1 MVHIDSE
8 SIFAS
13 ENSNGVSLA
22 IKNTDEKTTKKVR
35 EIFASDRLQELIKKV
50 ADAYKSKK
58 VTLKMDPTLDF
69 LHGAFDPGQSTP
81 TILFNPKTGIS
92 ESNFAHEL
100 IHALQIRQG
109 FPTVPKF
116 KGFDDKRGT
125 VLRELCSNIM
135 HIALADTML
144 RMGFSLEEYL
154 RPTLESISKE
164 LSNRRDDSETKM
176 IFLRS
181 HYEASV
187 YLRLHLEAKFLSK
200 KEKQKFES
208 LFDRKAPI
216 AKSVGKELIKI
227 IEKYDTH
234 SPDGAITALYVCV
247 KFLNIKDLSKYYS
260 DYAPN
265 AYETYLQYWLEKYPV
280 LQNVK

>member
-1 MVHIDSE
+1 MVHIDSAN
-8 SIFAS
+8 ILAS
-13 ENSNGVSLA
+13 GNSNGVNLE
-22 IKNTDEKTTKKVR
+22 IKNADEEITKKVR

-50 ADAYKSKK
+50 ADAYRSKK

-69 LHGAFDPGQSTP
+69 LHGAFDPEQATP

-109 FPTVPKF
+109 YPTVPKF
-116 KGFDDKRGT
+116 KGFNDKRGA

-135 HIALADTML
+135 HISLADTML

-154 RPTLESISKE
+154 RPTLEGICKV

-187 YLRLHLEAKFLSK
+187 YLRLHFEAKFLSK
-200 KEKQKFES
+200 KQKQTFES
-208 LFDRKAPI
+208 LFERKAPI
-216 AKSVGKELIKI
+216 AKSIGKELIKI
-227 IEKYDTH
+227 IEKCDTH
-234 SPDGAITALYVCV
+234 SPDGAITALYICV

-265 AYETYLQYWLEKYPV
+265 AYETYLQYWLEKYLI
-280 LQNVK
+280 LQNIK